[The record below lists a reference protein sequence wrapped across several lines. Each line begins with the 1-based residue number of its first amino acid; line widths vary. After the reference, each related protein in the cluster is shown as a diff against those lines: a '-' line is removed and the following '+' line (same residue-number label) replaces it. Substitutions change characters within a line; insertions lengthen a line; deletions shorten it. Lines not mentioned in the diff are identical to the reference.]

1 MSAERTREST
11 RGPGSPSRV
20 ALEWLTLGFTLIALA
35 GWVAFELRSSR
46 QAIES
51 QHRSRLEQQARIV
64 EKMLG
69 TRLQA
74 TGNALDALRADLPAL
89 LSQEHGAERLNEHM
103 QVMVSSMA
111 GVRTF
116 LLVNAAGIA
125 IASNRREL
133 IGGDWHEGERYR
145 AIKSHPSASML
156 YLSPPFMTPLGNWA
170 LSLGRAVLDRQGGF
184 DGYVLAIIDPE
195 YFQLL
200 LDSTRY
206 APDMSTAMIHGAG
219 KIIYRVPDFKGAVG
233 MDLAEKPE
241 ALFLKHLQRGSE
253 TTSWTGAL
261 MTTGQEAL
269 TVLQT
274 IRPSKSASDGFL
286 VASFSRETG
295 AMLAGWRN
303 QLRDRVIVMAVVAV
317 AAISGL
323 YLHQRRRAASARIQA
338 EREVERRKQD
348 EARSSLQAQLA
359 QAQKLESVGRLA
371 GGIAHDFNN
380 LLTVILSY
388 GDEARQEVKRGKA
401 PDPESIDEILAA
413 ARRAADL
420 TRQLLAF
427 ARKQIIAP
435 VTLDVNEHIRNSQ
448 KLLGRVIGEDVRI
461 VERLQADPWPV
472 RCDPGL
478 LGQVILN
485 LAVNARDAMPGGG
498 TFTVTTQNLTVS
510 PGASVPDPA
519 MAPGDYVRLAVED
532 TGTGMPPEVLQHV
545 FEPFFTTKGPGRGTG
560 LGLATVYGIVMQS
573 GAHMGVRSVPGQG
586 TTFEILF
593 PRQAAEHAA
602 PVQDLARVEGGSE
615 TILVVED
622 DPSVRGAMVQAL
634 RSGGYHVLT
643 ATGLDEAVALAGSEP
658 GRVHLLLTDVVMPG
672 HGGPEVARRV
682 VERSPGMRV
691 LYVSGYTQDAI
702 SRHGVLA
709 EGIDLVP
716 KPFTADALRA
726 RVREVL
732 DRAPRPAAS

>member
-1 MSAERTREST
+1 MSEEATSEGAT
-11 RGPGSPSRV
+11 GPGSPSRI
-20 ALEWLTLGFTLIALA
+20 ALEWLTLGVTLIALA
-35 GWVAFELRSSR
+35 GWVALDLRSSR
-46 QAIES
+46 QTIES
-51 QHRSRLEQQARIV
+51 QHLSRLEQQARIV

-69 TRLQA
+69 TRLEA
-74 TGNALDALRADLPAL
+74 TSHALEALRADLPAL
-89 LSQEHGAERLNEHM
+89 LSQENGVERLNERM

-125 IASNRREL
+125 VASNRREL

-145 AIKSHPSASML
+145 AIRAHPSASRL
-156 YLSPPFMTPLGNWA
+156 YVSPPFMTPLGNWA
-170 LSLGRAVLDRQGGF
+170 LSFGRAVLDGRGAF

-195 YFQLL
+195 YFRLL
-200 LDSTRY
+200 LESTRY
-206 APDMSTAMIHGAG
+206 APDMSTAMIHGG
-219 KIIYRVPDFKGAVG
+219 GMIIYRVPDPKGTIG
-233 MDLAEKPE
+233 MNLAETPDSV
-241 ALFLKHLQRGSE
+241 FVRHLQSGQNV
-253 TTSWTGAL
+253 TSWTTVL
-261 MTTGQEAL
+261 QTTGKEAL

-274 IRPSKSASDGFL
+274 IRPSAGESDGFL

-295 AMLAGWRN
+295 AMFAGWRKE
-303 QLRDRVIVMAVVAV
+303 LRDRIIVLAVVAL
-317 AAISGL
+317 AAIPGL
-323 YLHQRRRAASARIQA
+323 YLHQRRRAANARIRA
-338 EREVERRKQD
+338 EREAERRKQD
-348 EARSSLQAQLA
+348 EARASLQAQLA
-359 QAQKLESVGRLA
+359 EAQKLESVGRLA

-388 GDEARQEVKRGKA
+388 GDEIQQDVKRGTA
-401 PDPESIDEILAA
+401 PDPANVDEIIAA

-435 VTLDVNEHIRNSQ
+435 VTLDVNEHIRSSQ

-461 VERLQADPWPV
+461 VESLQADLWPI

-485 LAVNARDAMPGGG
+485 LAVNARDAMPDGG
-498 TFTVTTQNLTVS
+498 TFTVTTQNVTVS
-510 PGASVPDPA
+510 PGDAVPDPA

-532 TGTGMPPEVLQHV
+532 TGIGMGPEVLPHV

-560 LGLATVYGIVMQS
+560 LGLSTVYGIVMQS
-573 GAHMGVRSVPGQG
+573 GAHMGVRSTPGDG
-586 TTFEILF
+586 TAFEIFF
-593 PRQAAEHAA
+593 PRQAGHQAA
-602 PVQDLARVEGGSE
+602 PVEGVAQVGGGSE

-622 DPSVRGAMVQAL
+622 DPGVRGAMVQAL
-634 RSGGYHVLT
+634 RSGGYHVFT
-643 ATGLDEAVALAGSEP
+643 ATGLEEAVALAGSP

-672 HGGPEVARRV
+672 HGGPEVARQV
-682 VERSPGMRV
+682 VERSPGIRV
-691 LYVSGYTQDAI
+691 LYVSGYSQDAI
-702 SRHGVLA
+702 SRQGVLDD
-709 EGIDLVP
+709 GIDFVP

-732 DRAPRPAAS
+732 DRAPRPVAR